1 MEIRL
6 ARPGE
11 ANVLGAILA
20 DALGEDPIFRWL
32 IPAGP
37 RRDRR
42 LLMFF
47 TAMSS
52 SYLHAGKAAY
62 LVDDDAGAALW
73 SDPGTTWRLQLDLG
87 QIRAVFGSFTLRRVV
102 RGAGTHLDLEKR
114 HPTEPHWYLGFLG
127 CAKHSATG
135 AGAARCSERCLRE
148 RTTRWPRRTSSQP
161 TSGTWPSTSGTGSK
175 SSKSS
180 RCLAKG
186 PASGGCGA
194 TRRFLLGRDA
204 AVMRS

>member
-1 MEIRL
+1 MEIRP

-102 RGAGTHLDLEKR
+102 RGARTHLDLEKR

-127 CAKHSATG
+127 VREALRDRGRGSALLGEVLTR
-135 AGAARCSERCLRE
+135 ADDAMAPAYVESANERN
-148 RTTRWPRRTSSQP
+148 
-161 TSGTWPSTSGTGSK
+161 
-175 SSKSS
+175 
-180 RCLAKG
+180 LAFYQRHGFEVVEEFTLLGKG
-186 PASGGCGA
+186 PRIWGMWRNPQ
-194 TRRFLLGRDA
+194 TPPRP
-204 AVMRS
+204 